1 MITQLPGNSNGMMY
15 TSMVYIWYNCALQQ
29 YLISQLLEWEYQP
42 IKLITPAIQKVNDHF
57 FCDMC
62 DFVIWS
68 NATFKNWTDIH
79 AKYTQEQGKY
89 MYLIKKCW

>member
-62 DFVIWS
+62 DFVI
-68 NATFKNWTDIH
+68 
-79 AKYTQEQGKY
+79 
-89 MYLIKKCW
+89 